1 MAQWVNDPAYL
12 CGGIGSIPGP
22 AQRVRIRCC
31 CSCCLSDRCAPDLI
45 PSLGASKCCGCSQ
58 KREGKSQPTKKP
70 THEEGKLTLC
80 KFSNQ
85 NAEQA
90 EQGRA
95 PLSGGLCGGGST
107 LCRQTPLRKG
117 HLAPCSEPGTL
128 SRRPHNTCS
137 PTF

>member
-1 MAQWVNDPAYL
+1 MRISSLAFSLSLYSCYFSSVPVPSPA
-12 CGGIGSIPGP
+12 IKFHSFKT
-22 AQRVRIRCC
+22 QK
-31 CSCCLSDRCAPDLI
+31 
-45 PSLGASKCCGCSQ
+45 LGASKCCGCSQ

-107 LCRQTPLRKG
+107 LCRQTPRRKG